1 VLQLVN
7 SLGGNTSA
15 GGLLSR
21 ATGQVLNPN
30 LELLFSGVNLRSFA
44 FDFDF
49 APRDEKESNV
59 VKEIIRVF
67 KQSMAPRTGS
77 NTEGA
82 GLFIEAPNIF
92 LLKYKSGNQDHPY
105 LNKFKPCAL
114 TSMGMNYTGSGSYST
129 YAKNIF
135 RRVKLRDDLQNVFTI
150 FNKYQIQEGARPD
163 TVAEELYGSSQYDWV
178 VLIGAGIINVRNEWP
193 LSDRDI
199 YRYSEELYGNDLNA
213 VHHYETTE
221 VKDSNGR
228 LILPAGKIVDST
240 FTIPDPNI
248 SIQTLNPVVGISNY
262 EYEVRKNNKK
272 RDIYVLKPAYLQQV
286 INDTRKAM
294 TYDRSS
300 QYVNDKLIRTENTRV
315 TMP

>member
-1 VLQLVN
+1 MSYFREL
-7 SLGGNTSA
+7 
-15 GGLLSR
+15 
-21 ATGQVLNPN
+21 PN
-30 LELLFSGVNLRSFA
+30 LEYQSFLSSRKRSDEYLLV
-44 FDFDF
+44 
-49 APRDEKESNV
+49 KNV
-59 VKEIIRVF
+59 
-67 KQSMAPRTGS
+67 
-77 NTEGA
+77 
-82 GLFIEAPNIF
+82 
-92 LLKYKSGNQDHPY
+92 
-105 LNKFKPCAL
+105 
-114 TSMGMNYTGSGSYST
+114 
-129 YAKNIF
+129 F

-178 VLIGAGIINVRNEWP
+178 VLISAGIVNVRNEWP

-199 YRYSEELYGNDLNA
+199 YRYSEQLYGNDLNA

-240 FTIPDPNI
+240 FTIPNPNI
-248 SIQTLNPVVGISNY
+248 PIQTVNPVVGISNY

-272 RDIYVLKPAYLQQV
+272 RDIYVLKPSYLQQV

-294 TYDRSS
+294 TYDISS

>member
-1 VLQLVN
+1 MSYFREL
-7 SLGGNTSA
+7 
-15 GGLLSR
+15 
-21 ATGQVLNPN
+21 PN
-30 LELLFSGVNLRSFA
+30 LEYQSFLSSRKGSDDYLLV
-44 FDFDF
+44 
-49 APRDEKESNV
+49 
-59 VKEIIRVF
+59 
-67 KQSMAPRTGS
+67 
-77 NTEGA
+77 
-82 GLFIEAPNIF
+82 
-92 LLKYKSGNQDHPY
+92 
-105 LNKFKPCAL
+105 
-114 TSMGMNYTGSGSYST
+114 
-129 YAKNIF
+129 KNIF

-178 VLIGAGIINVRNEWP
+178 VLIGANIINVRNEWP

-199 YRYSEELYGNDLNA
+199 YRYSEQLYGNELNA
-213 VHHYETTE
+213 VHHYETKE
-221 VKDSNGR
+221 IKDSRGR
-228 LILPAGKIVDST
+228 LILPAGKIVDSV

-262 EYEVRKNNKK
+262 EYEVRKNKK
-272 RDIYVLKPAYLQQV
+272 NRDIYILKPSYLQQA

>member
-1 VLQLVN
+1 MSYFREL
-7 SLGGNTSA
+7 
-15 GGLLSR
+15 
-21 ATGQVLNPN
+21 PN
-30 LELLFSGVNLRSFA
+30 LEYQSFLSSRKGSDDYLLV
-44 FDFDF
+44 
-49 APRDEKESNV
+49 
-59 VKEIIRVF
+59 
-67 KQSMAPRTGS
+67 
-77 NTEGA
+77 
-82 GLFIEAPNIF
+82 
-92 LLKYKSGNQDHPY
+92 
-105 LNKFKPCAL
+105 
-114 TSMGMNYTGSGSYST
+114 
-129 YAKNIF
+129 KNIF

-178 VLIGAGIINVRNEWP
+178 VLIGAGIVNVRNEWP

-199 YRYSEELYGNDLNA
+199 YRYSEQLYGNDLNA
-213 VHHYETTE
+213 VHHYETIE

-240 FTIPDPNI
+240 FTIPNPNI
-248 SIQTLNPVVGISNY
+248 PIQTVNPVVGISNY

-272 RDIYVLKPAYLQQV
+272 RDIYVLKPSYLQQV
-286 INDTRKAM
+286 INDTRKEM

>member
-1 VLQLVN
+1 MSYFREL
-7 SLGGNTSA
+7 
-15 GGLLSR
+15 
-21 ATGQVLNPN
+21 PN
-30 LELLFSGVNLRSFA
+30 LEYQSFLSSSRGSDEYLLV
-44 FDFDF
+44 
-49 APRDEKESNV
+49 
-59 VKEIIRVF
+59 
-67 KQSMAPRTGS
+67 
-77 NTEGA
+77 
-82 GLFIEAPNIF
+82 
-92 LLKYKSGNQDHPY
+92 
-105 LNKFKPCAL
+105 
-114 TSMGMNYTGSGSYST
+114 
-129 YAKNIF
+129 KNIF

-150 FNKYQIQEGARPD
+150 FNKYQIKEGARPD
-163 TVAEELYGSSQYDWV
+163 TVAEELYKSSQYDWV

-199 YRYSEELYGNDLNA
+199 YRYSEQLYGNDLND
-213 VHHYETTE
+213 VHHYETKE
-221 VKDSNGR
+221 VKDSRGR

-248 SIQTLNPVVGISNY
+248 SIQTINPVVGISNY